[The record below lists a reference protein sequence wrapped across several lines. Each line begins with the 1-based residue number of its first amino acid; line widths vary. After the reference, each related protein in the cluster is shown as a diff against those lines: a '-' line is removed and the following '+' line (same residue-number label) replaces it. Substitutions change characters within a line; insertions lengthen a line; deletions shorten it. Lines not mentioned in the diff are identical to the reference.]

1 MGPMEQAF
9 ALLAMVGSCGARHTV
24 ETGLREAAREDV
36 AQIDA
41 WVSIGNCVNRISAR
55 QTCH

>member
-1 MGPMEQAF
+1 MEQAF

-36 AQIDA
+36 EQIDA